1 LRGLHLASFPIVC
14 FVVLIFIPIL
24 VQMFFIVT
32 LTKSLLMHPSCFG
45 PKLHEQVRKSLYSS
59 VEGTVDP
66 RFGFIVMVAGIT
78 AIPAGEVQE
87 GGFAKFEIQYNAIVY
102 RPIRNE
108 IVEGVVA
115 HVDQLG
121 IRVIVGAM
129 TVFIYKDQIPSD
141 MAFDA
146 NSLAY
151 AADDAGT
158 SIKQHSRIRLRLTG
172 VRFDAA
178 EIFGVGTIKEDF
190 LGYIG
195 D

>member
-1 LRGLHLASFPIVC
+1 
-14 FVVLIFIPIL
+14 
-24 VQMFFIVT
+24 
-32 LTKSLLMHPSCFG
+32 
-45 PKLHEQVRKSLYSS
+45 
-59 VEGTVDP
+59 
-66 RFGFIVMVAGIT
+66 
-78 AIPAGEVQE
+78 
-87 GGFAKFEIQYNAIVY
+87 
-102 RPIRNE
+102 
-108 IVEGVVA
+108 
-115 HVDQLG
+115 
-121 IRVIVGAM
+121 
-129 TVFIYKDQIPSD
+129 

-178 EIFGVGTIKEDF
+178 EIVIHLLALSCLIASLFQFGVGTIKEDF